1 MMDASGSPAASASVS
16 GAGSEAFAEKR
27 IIMQHLLNKSRA
39 VLDLKQK
46 LESKGINCAI
56 YDFQIGLIPQIP
68 LEQQP
73 NELETII
80 ANMQGHLL
88 KLAKPQAVSAAV
100 TGTTGSQA
108 LQSGKASSCDTG
120 AAVIANQGRRRGN
133 RTAVA
138 AVYRDDE
145 SDEEPRRHVHQRGP
159 IRKDVHERV
168 EKFVRFAVEFLMGMG
183 CSVGVDLEE
192 VPMTQIVA
200 AYGQNC
206 NYCISMFTHR
216 YTSMGVLRESA
227 RSGSAD
233 LALKNIGADRKAT
246 GQIPLEEI
254 LEQRPDYRPAAEFCQ
269 SRIRR
274 RPKIRRHQL
283 ITEFKRSSGEN
294 IASLFASGAFSMA
307 KLRGTASRRSLSG
320 GKGDADSSECTAEES
335 GSEASSEL
343 SEDSV
348 AKNRSKRR
356 RGGGGGGGVE
366 PAVDSP
372 ATSRELR
379 AAKRRAG
386 GERSSGGGGG
396 GGSGALA
403 EHGTDEAESTT
414 SAKDCAGDADAGN
427 GGRNG
432 GARDGGAQSGAAPP
446 ARPSPG
452 PVGGGVGGAAAGRED
467 GEDASGEAEMPTP
480 AKDAAGAGAGALAAG
495 EAAGPAAGGGEQG
508 PTAPDGGG
516 GGVAGSIGALEVLEA
531 YGSDEAKSR
540 TSDNGGDVCFGEA
553 EAGAAAGEATCP
565 AAGADK
571 QVPSRSASGSS
582 PHKDILRYP
591 EIS

>member
-88 KLAKPQAVSAAV
+88 KVAKPQAVSAAV

-183 CSVGVDLEE
+183 CSVGGDLEE
-192 VPMTQIVA
+192 VTMTQIVA
-200 AYGQNC
+200 AYGQN
-206 NYCISMFTHR
+206 CISMFTHR

-269 SRIRR
+269 SRIR
-274 RPKIRRHQL
+274 
-283 ITEFKRSSGEN
+283 
-294 IASLFASGAFSMA
+294 
-307 KLRGTASRRSLSG
+307 
-320 GKGDADSSECTAEES
+320 
-335 GSEASSEL
+335 
-343 SEDSV
+343 
-348 AKNRSKRR
+348 
-356 RGGGGGGGVE
+356 
-366 PAVDSP
+366 
-372 ATSRELR
+372 
-379 AAKRRAG
+379 
-386 GERSSGGGGG
+386 
-396 GGSGALA
+396 
-403 EHGTDEAESTT
+403 
-414 SAKDCAGDADAGN
+414 
-427 GGRNG
+427 
-432 GARDGGAQSGAAPP
+432 
-446 ARPSPG
+446 
-452 PVGGGVGGAAAGRED
+452 
-467 GEDASGEAEMPTP
+467 
-480 AKDAAGAGAGALAAG
+480 
-495 EAAGPAAGGGEQG
+495 
-508 PTAPDGGG
+508 
-516 GGVAGSIGALEVLEA
+516 
-531 YGSDEAKSR
+531 
-540 TSDNGGDVCFGEA
+540 
-553 EAGAAAGEATCP
+553 
-565 AAGADK
+565 
-571 QVPSRSASGSS
+571 
-582 PHKDILRYP
+582 
-591 EIS
+591 